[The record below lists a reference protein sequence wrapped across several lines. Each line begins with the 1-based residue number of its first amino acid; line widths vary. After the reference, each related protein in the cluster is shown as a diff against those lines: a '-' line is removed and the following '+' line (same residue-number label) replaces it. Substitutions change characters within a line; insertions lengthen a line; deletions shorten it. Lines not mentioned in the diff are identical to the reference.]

1 MPKVGASP
9 GGAPSLLAP
18 ASRSPFDTSDTSRS
32 LLVFSVSIRLTPF
45 SHKPLSGAL
54 LEAVSKPYSERV
66 RHQQHHPGHHDAG
79 RGGVLED
86 LLRAADPIVYLG
98 GQRHVAVERAGG
110 DVGLVEGDPDYQYRR
125 GLADGPRERQDDASE

>member
-1 MPKVGASP
+1 MPRVGASP

-18 ASRSPFDTSDTSRS
+18 ASRSPFDTSDTSLS

-45 SHKPLSGAL
+45 SHRPLSGAL
-54 LEAVSKPYSERV
+54 LVVVSKPDRERV
-66 RHQQHHPGHHDAG
+66 RHQQHHHRHDDAR

-86 LLRAADPIVYLG
+86 LLRAADPVVYLG

-110 DVGLVEGDPDYQYRR
+110 DVGLVQRDPDYQYGG
-125 GLADGPRERQDDASE
+125 GLADGPGERQDNAR